1 MHMTAMLRRIEA
13 LEKAVSE
20 KCARAAED
28 RIRGRALEHLSDEEL
43 DLLIK
48 WCRAQ
53 APGGEFKAPEWAAME
68 AYYAALEQERQLAG
82 G

>member
-20 KCARAAED
+20 KCARAAVD
-28 RIRGRALEHLSDEEL
+28 RIRDRALERLSDDEL
-43 DLLIK
+43 DLFVK
-48 WCRAQ
+48 WCRSQ
-53 APGGEFKAPEWAAME
+53 EQGGEFKDPEWAAME

>member
-20 KCARAAED
+20 KCARAAAD
-28 RIRGRALEHLSDEEL
+28 GMRDRALEHLTDDEL
-43 DLLIK
+43 DLFVK

-53 APGGEFKAPEWAAME
+53 AQGGEFQEPEWAAME
-68 AYYAALEQERQLAG
+68 AYYAALEQERQRG
-82 G
+82 